1 MKLQG
6 KRVLLTGATG
16 GIGRAL
22 ASALAARG
30 ASLVLS
36 GRSEVSL
43 FSLQRILLQD
53 GAPSVEI
60 IAADLSAADG
70 PESLAQR
77 ATQHGHAL
85 DLVIHCAG
93 QAHCGAFESLD
104 AAALESLWHTNVLAP
119 MRLTRALL
127 PSLRTQAGS
136 RIVFVGSIFGS
147 IAFPYYAAYSASKF
161 ALRGF
166 AEALRRELDG
176 STVGITYVA
185 PRYTRTAF
193 NEGAS
198 SQLAGAL
205 KQGQDSPELVAQ
217 LIVRAIERD
226 AADAYFGW
234 PEKLFVR
241 INALLPRL
249 VDNSLRAQTRQ
260 MRAALPGLTSPTQT
274 SSGV

>member
-6 KRVLLTGATG
+6 KRVLLTGASG

-22 ASALAARG
+22 AAALAARG
-30 ASLVLS
+30 AHLLLS
-36 GRSEVSL
+36 GRSETQL
-43 FSLQRILLQD
+43 FSLQRVLLQQ
-53 GAPSVEI
+53 GAASVEI
-60 IAADLSAADG
+60 IAADLGVVDG

-77 ATQHGHAL
+77 AAVHGRPL
-85 DLVIHCAG
+85 DLLIHCAG
-93 QAHCGAFESLD
+93 QSHCGAFDALD
-104 AAALESLWHTNVLAP
+104 PVMLESLWRTNVLAP

-127 PSLRTQAGS
+127 PALRARESG

-166 AEALRRELDG
+166 AEGLRRELDG
-176 STVGITYVA
+176 SSVGVTYVA

-198 SQLAGAL
+198 SELAGAL
-205 KQGQDSPELVAQ
+205 KQAQDSPERVAQ

-241 INALLPRL
+241 INALLPRI
-249 VDNSLRAQTRQ
+249 VDGSLRAQTRQ
-260 MRAALPGLTSPTQT
+260 MRAVLPALDLPSHPI
-274 SSGV
+274 SGV